1 MKKVKSMKKVLVS
14 LSMLFCLGAATA
26 AHAEDCNTSFLER
39 LNCLFMSSAYITF
52 SNLGAFQNPRE
63 AYVAQLRDDAADLVG
78 SPDGTAVGA
87 VLKNAIADIR
97 AKDSTTQS
105 MSDNDIALKILSLN

>member
-1 MKKVKSMKKVLVS
+1 MKILVS
-14 LSMLFCLGAATA
+14 LSMLVCLATSTA
-26 AHAEDCNTSFLER
+26 AYAEDCNTSFLER
-39 LNCLFMSSAYITF
+39 LNCLFMSSAYVTF

-87 VLKNAIADIR
+87 VLKDAIVDIR
-97 AKDSTTQS
+97 AKDATTQS
-105 MSDNDIALKILSLN
+105 MSDSDIALKILSLK